1 MVDEDTILEA
11 GAPLHVLD
19 EPIGDPARVNKCQ
32 NLTVFPATNSA
43 DEGTDITLA
52 RSIRTAASIGRS
64 PPSATIAK
72 WLSPTRGLKNAHKS
86 LGQAI
91 VAES

>member
-1 MVDEDTILEA
+1 VVDEDTILEA
-11 GAPLHVLD
+11 GAPLHVFD

-64 PPSATIAK
+64 LPSATIAK
-72 WLSPTRGLKNAHKS
+72 
-86 LGQAI
+86 
-91 VAES
+91 

>member
-11 GAPLHVLD
+11 GCSASCLRRADRRP
-19 EPIGDPARVNKCQ
+19 GGKCQ

-64 PPSATIAK
+64 PPSATIA
-72 WLSPTRGLKNAHKS
+72 
-86 LGQAI
+86 
-91 VAES
+91 